1 MSYCRFAWDGS
12 DVYVFGSGDGVIE
25 CCGCSLKGDLGR
37 FASKTAKEMKNN
49 LKLFGKLTLIQ
60 ALKSTGYVC
69 IIVFIINVLVAMMIN
84 WMNINALG
92 SNLISNIISWLWFGL
107 FAIFESRKLENLNSG
122 SGRVI
127 R

>member
-1 MSYCRFAWDGS
+1 MG
-12 DVYVFGSGDGVIE
+12 E
-25 CCGCSLKGDLGR
+25 
-37 FASKTAKEMKNN
+37 AKEMKNN

-69 IIVFIINVLVAMMIN
+69 IMVFIINVLVAMMVN

-107 FAIFESRKLENLNSG
+107 FAIFESRKLENLRPE
-122 SGRVI
+122 SGRGI

>member
-1 MSYCRFAWDGS
+1 M
-12 DVYVFGSGDGVIE
+12 E
-25 CCGCSLKGDLGR
+25 E
-37 FASKTAKEMKNN
+37 AKEMKNN